1 MADMKNS
8 ALAKLATMLEADI
21 GIIRAFK
28 GDLGDKEDEV
38 GGMVMRD
45 IRKASRI
52 VSELAKVSEGSWVE
66 DRGGKFYLCRLESR
80 VIETAVGK
88 CRAIAEERVANDNS
102 HNQQADRND

>member
-1 MADMKNS
+1 MADTKKN
-8 ALAKLATMLEADI
+8 AVAKLATMLEADV

-28 GDLGDKEDEV
+28 GDLGDKGDEV

-52 VSELAKVSEGSWVE
+52 VAELAKVSEGSWVE
-66 DRGGKFYLCRLESR
+66 DCGGRFYLCRLEGR

-88 CRAIAEERVANDNS
+88 CRAIAEEGGAK
-102 HNQQADRND
+102 